1 MWLSQVASNQCAR
14 GRSRG
19 GGVEETCCSSRSD
32 FWLRERLKTKKE
44 LVVV

>member
-1 MWLSQVASNQCAR
+1 MVEPGGIEPVCA
-14 GRSRG
+14 GQEPW